1 MHKISMPIFNL
12 WLFNYYKSFCQC
24 FIAAQVTKQ
33 YQDCKREKDMMVV
46 RFAEAEGKTLESR
59 KMVTKWENKVKDVLR
74 EKENMVAAVKA
85 ANADRQKALANQ
97 DAKVSLDYCK
107 TPIFRARPR

>member
-1 MHKISMPIFNL
+1 MYVHIHFKHSYF
-12 WLFNYYKSFCQC
+12 
-24 FIAAQVTKQ
+24 QVTKQ
-33 YQDCKREKDMMVV
+33 YQDCKREKDMMVI

-85 ANADRQKALANQ
+85 ANADRQKAIANQ
-97 DAKVSLDYCK
+97 DAKVSYLKKYSQDH
-107 TPIFRARPR
+107 